1 MSCGGLA
8 LLTPLVRV
16 LVEVI
21 DPAGVE
27 RGGAP
32 LDAVNLVA
40 LLKEELSQVTAVLP
54 GDAGDQGGFGRGC
67 GLRWGNSRRKTP
79 ERSLLGALG
88 GVGALAVGGQPGG
101 G

>member
-1 MSCGGLA
+1 MEGELWGLA

-32 LDAVNLVA
+32 LDPMHMVA
-40 LLKEELSQVTAVLP
+40 LLQEELREVAAVLP
-54 GDAGDQGGFGRGC
+54 GDTGDQGGFGRG
-67 GLRWGNSRRKTP
+67 
-79 ERSLLGALG
+79 
-88 GVGALAVGGQPGG
+88 
-101 G
+101 